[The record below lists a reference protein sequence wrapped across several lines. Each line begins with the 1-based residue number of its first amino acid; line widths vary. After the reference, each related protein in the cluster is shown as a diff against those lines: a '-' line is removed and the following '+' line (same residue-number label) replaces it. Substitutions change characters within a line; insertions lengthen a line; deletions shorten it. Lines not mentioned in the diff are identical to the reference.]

1 MTTVHDPENYRK
13 MCEPHATEE
22 EANEAVQKFYEAV
35 RKARQKYRIADVE
48 IIVRVKARPSE
59 ENEKTGMFFSSA
71 HFGSLLERVGM
82 CAWAHG
88 IATQELH
95 DVMTEMAKKVKE

>member
-22 EANEAVQKFYEAV
+22 EADDAVQKFYEAV

-48 IIVRVKARPSE
+48 VIVMVRVRDSE
-59 ENEKTGMFFSSA
+59 ENEKTGKFFSSA
-71 HFGSLLERVGM
+71 HFGNQLERVGM

-88 IATQELH
+88 MATQEFY
-95 DVMTEMAKKVKE
+95 DVMNEFAKKVKE